1 MKGYTMA
8 TQNLR
13 GKLAAAGDKLSE
25 ALPWLDIRDF
35 EDVKRGLVGRLEPCV
50 VKAADGRVVWD
61 NDSYEFL
68 AGEAPDTVN
77 PSLWRQ
83 SKLVATDGLFEVVPG
98 IYQVRGMDLSN
109 ITIVE
114 GTTGVLVIDPLI
126 SMETAAAAM
135 ALYRTHRG
143 DRPVVAVMHTH
154 SHADHYGGVKGVTS
168 QADVDA

>member
-1 MKGYTMA
+1 MA

-114 GTTGVLVIDPLI
+114 GTTGVLVIGMNWSI
-126 SMETAAAAM
+126 SNGSTVSA
-135 ALYRTHRG
+135 RRRWT
-143 DRPVVAVMHTH
+143 
-154 SHADHYGGVKGVTS
+154 
-168 QADVDA
+168 